1 MSIITLLTDFGAADH
16 YVAAMKGVILQTA
29 PKAVIVDITHQV
41 APQNLLQAAFILRQ
55 TFEYFPA
62 GTVHVAVVD
71 PGVGTQRPI
80 VAARYSGQFV
90 LAPDNGL
97 VSLLQGDFV
106 LEELR
111 VVQNEALF
119 RRGVSATFHG
129 RDIFAPVAGH
139 ILKTGRLSDVGPPTD
154 KLALLSLPMP
164 GISSDGRIVGQIIY
178 IDAFGNATTNISR
191 ADLERALRR
200 RTLPHVKTAGHDVG
214 PLHRTY
220 GDVPAGTPAAILGSA
235 NMLEVAV
242 SHGNAAQQ
250 LGLAVGQEVVVE

>member
-29 PKAVIVDITHQV
+29 PKAIIVDITHRI

-62 GTVHVAVVD
+62 GTIHVAVVD
-71 PGVGTQRPI
+71 PGVGTARPI

-97 VSLLQGDFV
+97 VSLVHRDFV

-111 VVQNEALF
+111 LVQNDALF
-119 RRGVSATFHG
+119 RRSVSATFHG

-139 ILKTGRLSDVGPPTD
+139 VLKMGRLNDVGPATD
-154 KLALLSLPMP
+154 KLALLSLPLP
-164 GISSDGRIVGQIIY
+164 VAAPDGRIVGQVIY
-178 IDAFGNATTNISR
+178 LDAFGNATTNIGR
-191 ADLERALRR
+191 QDLERASRR
-200 RTLPHVKTAGHDVG
+200 RSALRVKAGPHDIG
-214 PLHRTY
+214 PLHRAY
-220 GDVPAGTPAAILGSA
+220 GDVPAGTPVALLGSA
-235 NMLEVAV
+235 DMLEIAV
-242 SHGNAAQQ
+242 SYGSAAQQ
-250 LGLAVGQEVVVE
+250 LGLTVGQEVAVE